1 MKNEEKRSIDYEAES
16 KNPCIMH
23 VQFTCEF
30 ASIAQKL
37 YFNAVVGPEMCAFLE
52 KHNKNLMELAHA

>member
-1 MKNEEKRSIDYEAES
+1 MNEEKRSIDYEAES
-16 KNPCIMH
+16 ENPCIMH

-37 YFNAVVGPEMCAFLE
+37 YFNAIVFFQKCVRFW
-52 KHNKNLMELAHA
+52 KNTIRT